1 MSADVL
7 IYLTQWCPYCRA
19 AKDLLGDKK
28 VRYTEIDVDER
39 HDLRK
44 WLVNATGQRT
54 VPQIFINGKSIGGF
68 SDMEALDEAGRLDGL
83 LAEAPPT
90 GMAEL
95 PR

>member
-28 VRYTEIDVDER
+28 VRYTEIDVDDR
-39 HDLRK
+39 QDLRK
-44 WLVNATGQRT
+44 WLVTATGQRT

-68 SDMEALDEAGRLDGL
+68 SDMEALDAAGELDVL
-83 LAEAPPT
+83 LAEAPPA
-90 GMAEL
+90 GLEAL